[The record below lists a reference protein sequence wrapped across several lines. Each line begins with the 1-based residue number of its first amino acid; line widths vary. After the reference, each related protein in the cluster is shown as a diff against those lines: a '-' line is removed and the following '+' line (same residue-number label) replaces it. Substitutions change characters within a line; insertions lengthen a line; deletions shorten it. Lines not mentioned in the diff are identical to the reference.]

1 MADRPPRKPSD
12 DPLIWFGNH
21 AADDL
26 GRYLYDVL
34 ALLMCEMQKSDD
46 QNQPTSFDGFRKLLY
61 RHMDALANEANL
73 KAQARVIDSQELKIE
88 MELFLALARN

>member
-1 MADRPPRKPSD
+1 MADRPRKPSD

-26 GRYLYDVL
+26 GQYLYDVL
-34 ALLMCEMQKSDD
+34 ALVMCEMQKSDR
-46 QNQPTSFDGFRKLLY
+46 QNQATSFDGFRKLLY
-61 RHMDALANEANL
+61 LHMDVLADEANL

-88 MELFLALARN
+88 MELFLVLAGQ